1 MIKDQGQSL
10 VRGTNVINI
19 LSILSVKTTMK
30 SVYRELTAEEHL
42 ILLGRGRGMGKHE
55 VASRRWQQLN
65 NT

>member
-30 SVYRELTAEEHL
+30 SVYREVTAEEHL
-42 ILLGRGRGMGKHE
+42 IPLGRGRGMGKHE
-55 VASRRWQQLN
+55 WPPEGGNS
-65 NT
+65 